1 MKQLI
6 ISSMF
11 GLTMLGSCLYYAS
24 VTNKEKRVD
33 EIVND
38 KTNKENL
45 SMTFV
50 ETLTIDYRG
59 STLYN

>member
-1 MKQLI
+1 MKQLM

-11 GLTMLGSCLYYAS
+11 GLTMLCSCLYYAS
-24 VTNKEKRVD
+24 VTNKEKLVD

-45 SMTFV
+45 NMTFV

-59 STLYN
+59 STLYK